1 MQGTFSRSLEMHRHE
16 TPGKRSEDRA
26 LDFHTVLNES
36 CGINRLLQRQ
46 RAMVAVV
53 TRELGRCFELTF
65 IFLPF
70 RRHVNE
76 QRAQRQEPHTVLT
89 GEEVAVDD
97 TLGLLFFAV
106 ANEFTHPLQRIF
118 GMWCV
123 VVVR

>member
-1 MQGTFSRSLEMHRHE
+1 MHRHE
-16 TPGKRSEDRA
+16 TPSKRSEDRA

-65 IFLPF
+65 ISLTF

-76 QRAQRQEPHTVLT
+76 QRAQRQEAHTVLA

-97 TLGLLFFAV
+97 ALGLFLLTMTNQFAH
-106 ANEFTHPLQRIF
+106 TLQGIF
-118 GMWCV
+118 GTWRIV
-123 VVVR
+123 VVW